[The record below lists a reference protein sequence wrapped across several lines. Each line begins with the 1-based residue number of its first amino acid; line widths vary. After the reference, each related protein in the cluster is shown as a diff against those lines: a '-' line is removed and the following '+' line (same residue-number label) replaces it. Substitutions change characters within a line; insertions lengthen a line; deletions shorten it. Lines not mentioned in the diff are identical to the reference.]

1 MRYYLNSNTDQVYW
15 ALTNNAVTSFSNTI
29 EKLQHKTFGF
39 MSRNFLFL
47 TKGLVNEDMRRW
59 KTDDVFFSVA
69 LEFDFTGI
77 DVVPAYLVIA
87 EDNGLVLQSHIGNLA
102 DAPENTV
109 AAFVCGEIPI
119 SFLTAILFENEENQ
133 IRFRKPSPDLWF
145 PEKLYSIIDESI
157 SAADDRISAEL
168 VSELSAAAD
177 TFLTEE
183 QIAEVSSTIN
193 KRNRFKAMAYFALR
207 ETQNWQMDNLKSNVD
222 FYILDLLDNYS
233 GRNGLLYQKYAA
245 FLAEKHSH
253 DEAIV
258 TIDEITEK
266 DPVLLSSKEYEL
278 DKTVLKEV
286 IKWFMTF
293 DQETITIDRECISII
308 ANAVLATAP
317 EQNSQQLFDVI
328 AEFLTSTY
336 MNPEKALTKLNGHP
350 VFKALMKF
358 LDSSDNDAFMNR
370 GCEDLNQYER
380 RYAYI
385 MFAALKGMR
394 FVERNW
400 KANTQLEQRLEE
412 IALSRFA
419 HELLISAVAQANIL
433 PFCDNTDHVYGIEFS
448 CVYWMGRQA
457 TLKVLV
463 NPNAETRLQAVYDL
477 VSKDKSI
484 KLEKLERFE
493 SPVVITF
500 TAGDYI
506 REVKTYSSD
515 EIKKI
520 VKDAKL
526 IAKLGKN
533 VQKKIDLAAF
543 MQKYIMNETWY
554 SLVFDKYAVEIQ
566 RICRS

>member
-1 MRYYLNSNTDQVYW
+1 MRYYLNSNTDQVYS
-15 ALTNNAVTSFSNTI
+15 ALTNNAVTSFTNTI

-39 MSRNFLFL
+39 MSQNFLFL
-47 TKGLVNEDMRRW
+47 TKGLVGEDMRRW

-69 LEFDFTGI
+69 LEFDFAGT
-77 DVVPAYLVIA
+77 DVIPAYLVVA
-87 EDNGLVLQSHIGNLA
+87 EDDGLVLKSNIGNLA

-145 PEKLYSIIDESI
+145 PEKLYSIIDESVP
-157 SAADDRISAEL
+157 AADDRISAEL
-168 VSELSAAAD
+168 VSELSAAVD

-183 QIAEVSSTIN
+183 QIAEVASTIN

-233 GRNGLLYQKYAA
+233 GQNGLLYQKYAA
-245 FLAEKHSH
+245 FLAEKHSQ

-278 DKTVLKEV
+278 DKTVLEEV

-293 DQETITIDRECISII
+293 DQENITIDRECISII
-308 ANAVLATAP
+308 ANAILTAAP

-394 FVERNW
+394 FVERDW
-400 KANTQLEQRLEE
+400 KANTKLEHRLEE

-419 HELLISAVAQANIL
+419 HELLISAVAQSNIL

-448 CVYWMGRQA
+448 CAYWMGRQA
-457 TLKVLV
+457 TLNALV
-463 NPNAETRLQAVYDL
+463 NPDAEMKLQAVYDL

-484 KLEKLERFE
+484 KLEKLECFE

-500 TAGDYI
+500 AAGDYI
-506 REVKTYSSD
+506 REVKAFSSD

-526 IAKLGKN
+526 IAELSKN
-533 VQKKIDLAAF
+533 VRKKIDLAAF
-543 MQKYIMNETWY
+543 MQKYIMNEAWY
-554 SLVFDKYAVEIQ
+554 SLVFDKYAIELQ

>member
-1 MRYYLNSNTDQVYW
+1 MRYYLNSNTDQVYS

-39 MSRNFLFL
+39 MSQNFLFL
-47 TKGLVNEDMRRW
+47 TKGLVGEDMRRW

-69 LEFDFTGI
+69 LEFDFTGT
-77 DVVPAYLVIA
+77 DVIPAYFVVA
-87 EDNGLVLQSHIGNLA
+87 EDDGLALQPDIGNLA

-157 SAADDRISAEL
+157 PVADARISAEL
-168 VSELSAAAD
+168 VSELSATVD

-183 QIAEVSSTIN
+183 QIAEVASVIN

-207 ETQNWQMDNLKSNVD
+207 ETQNWQMDNMKSNVD

-233 GRNGLLYQKYAA
+233 GQDGLLYQKYAA
-245 FLAEKHSH
+245 FLAEKNSK

-258 TIDEITEK
+258 TIDEIAEK
-266 DPVLLSSKEYEL
+266 DTVLLSSMEYEL
-278 DKTVLKEV
+278 DKTVLAEV

-293 DQETITIDRECISII
+293 NQETITIDRECISVI
-308 ANAVLATAP
+308 ANAVMTAAP

-336 MNPEKALTKLNGHP
+336 MNPEKALSKLNGHP

-394 FVERNW
+394 FVERDW
-400 KANTQLEQRLEE
+400 KANTQLEHRLEE
-412 IALSRFA
+412 IVLSRFN
-419 HELLISAVAQANIL
+419 HELLISVVAQSEML
-433 PFCDNTDHVYGIEFS
+433 PFCEKTDYVYGIEFS
-448 CVYWMGRQA
+448 CAYWMGRQA

-463 NPNAETRLQAVYDL
+463 SPDAEARLQAVYDL

-484 KLEKLERFE
+484 KLDKLECFE
-493 SPVVITF
+493 CPVIITF
-500 TAGDYI
+500 TAGNYTH
-506 REVKTYSSD
+506 EVKAFNSD

-520 VKDAKL
+520 VKDTKL
-526 IAKLGKN
+526 ITELSKN

-543 MQKYIMNETWY
+543 MQKYIMNEAWY
-554 SLVFDKYAVEIQ
+554 SLVFDKYAIEIQ